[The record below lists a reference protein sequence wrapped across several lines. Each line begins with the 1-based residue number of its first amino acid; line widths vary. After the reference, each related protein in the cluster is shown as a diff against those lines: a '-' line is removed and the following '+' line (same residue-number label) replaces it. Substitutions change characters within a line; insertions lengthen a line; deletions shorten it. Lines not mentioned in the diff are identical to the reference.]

1 MNYPTDQE
9 VGQRIEAIIRFIV
22 KVCVVVYVLGFTLG
36 RFVHRTNTSLAGFV
50 RLERT
55 DKAAAVQLALGA
67 AFQALLEASQ
77 RLSEWAE
84 AQLQQSEL

>member
-22 KVCVVVYVLGFTLG
+22 KVCVIAYVLGLTLG
-36 RFVHRTNTSLAGFV
+36 RFVHRTNTALAAFV
-50 RLERT
+50 RLERA
-55 DKAAAVQLALGA
+55 DKVAAVQLHLEAAL
-67 AFQALLEASQ
+67 QALLEASQ
-77 RLSEWAE
+77 RLSVWAE